1 MSRFVFVADQR
12 PDWERAE
19 QLIRTAS
26 GRALRL
32 AGESYDNDDPAAV
45 RAALFSGLANLRAEW
60 DVNFFLEGGVVSADT
75 IELERL
81 GAALSDLGIAQA
93 VGLRVNA
100 AVR

>member
-12 PDWERAE
+12 PDWEQAE
-19 QLIRTAS
+19 ELIRTAS
-26 GRALRL
+26 GRALL
-32 AGESYDNDDPAAV
+32 VAGETYDSDDPATV
-45 RAALFSGLANLRAEW
+45 RAALFSGLASLRTEW
-60 DVNFFLEGGVVSADT
+60 DVHFFLEGGVVSADT

-81 GAALSDLGIAQA
+81 GAALSDLGIARA